1 MSRLIVDAVQDET
14 QAQAGTMADALI
26 LVSVTDNEGN
36 PVEGLKLEN
45 FTLRQGLHPD
55 GGFPAIELKQAQEN
69 AVDESDGLYS
79 LRVGPR
85 GAENW
90 HTGVYC
96 IAIAA
101 IGMMTDVGGVTPS
114 RGQTVARIVIG

>member
-55 GGFPAIELKQAQEN
+55 GGFPAIELTHVVHERHHEVQ
-69 AVDESDGLYS
+69 
-79 LRVGPR
+79 
-85 GAENW
+85 
-90 HTGVYC
+90 
-96 IAIAA
+96 
-101 IGMMTDVGGVTPS
+101 
-114 RGQTVARIVIG
+114 ARIVVRAHDAAEIEFDRNFGLPHGEGGHRHEQ

>member
-1 MSRLIVDAVQDET
+1 MSRLMVDAVQDET
-14 QAQAGTMADALI
+14 QAQGGTMFDALI
-26 LVSVTDNEGN
+26 LVSVTDHEGK
-36 PVEGLKLEN
+36 PVDGLKFEN

-55 GGFPAIELKQAQEN
+55 GGFPAIELKRVQEN
-69 AVDESDGLYS
+69 AVDEPDGLYS

-90 HTGVYC
+90 HTDVYC

-101 IGMMTDVGGVTPS
+101 IGMMTDVGGVTTN